1 MRRRGDRGH
10 TAFEREGM
18 MNRSILKALV
28 AFPVLFAVA
37 VGPAVGAEGIGAV
50 VELVPRAFGAPPD
63 QTPQLVAAGYDVV
76 SGELLQT
83 VAGASLRVRFID
95 DTDLRMGESSLV
107 VLDNM
112 IYDPQRG
119 VGDFALTVAAGVAR
133 FISGKIDPDNV
144 VIRTPTAVIAI
155 RGTDF
160 IVAVAQNGATR
171 VAVLDGIVQ
180 VTPIGGLPSLVRR
193 GQTAAIAPGAGSAVI
208 EEGVNVPSDPGLG
221 DLEADEGDTDSDSD
235 SGDSGGTEDASEQ
248 PRFEQTVIPTLPPIK
263 PNMPAPQPPH
273 PTFSPQY

>member
-1 MRRRGDRGH
+1 
-10 TAFEREGM
+10 
-18 MNRSILKALV
+18 MNRSILKGLAAL
-28 AFPVLFAVA
+28 PILLAVA
-37 VGPAVGAEGIGAV
+37 AGPAVGAEGIGAV

-63 QTPQLVAAGYDVV
+63 QTPQLVAAGYNVV
-76 SGELLQT
+76 TGELLQT

-95 DTDLRMGESSLV
+95 DTDLRMGESSLI

-112 IYDPQRG
+112 IYDTQRG

-133 FISGKIDPDNV
+133 FISGKIEPENF

-160 IVAVAQNGATR
+160 VVAVAQNGATR

-180 VTPIGGLPSLVRR
+180 ITPIDGRPSLVQR
-193 GQTAAIAPGAGSAVI
+193 GQTAAIAPGAGAAVI
-208 EEGVNVPSDPGLG
+208 EEGVNIPDDPGLG
-221 DLEADEGDTDSDSD
+221 ELEADEGDTDSDND
-235 SGDSGGTEDASEQ
+235 SGDSGGTEEASGE

>member
-1 MRRRGDRGH
+1 
-10 TAFEREGM
+10 
-18 MNRSILKALV
+18 MNGSILKGLA
-28 AFPVLFAVA
+28 AFPVLLAVA

-63 QTPQLVAAGYDVV
+63 QTPQLVVAGYGVV

-83 VAGASLRVRFID
+83 VAGASLRVRFND

-112 IYDPQRG
+112 IYDTQRG

-133 FISGKIDPDNV
+133 FVSGKIEPENF

-155 RGTDF
+155 RSTDF
-160 IVAVAQNGATR
+160 VVAVAQNGATR

-180 VTPIGGLPSLVRR
+180 VTPIGGRPSLVQR

-208 EEGVNVPSDPGLG
+208 EEGVNVPGDPGLG
-221 DLEADEGDTDSDSD
+221 ELEVDEGDTDGDSDSD
-235 SGDSGGTEDASEQ
+235 GSGGTEDASEQ
-248 PRFEQTVIPTLPPIK
+248 PRFEQTVIPTLPPIT
-263 PNMPAPQPPH
+263 PNIPPPLPP
-273 PTFSPQY
+273 PTFSHQY

>member
-1 MRRRGDRGH
+1 
-10 TAFEREGM
+10 M
-18 MNRSILKALV
+18 MNRSILKSLA
-28 AFPVLFAVA
+28 AFPVLLAVA

-63 QTPQLVAAGYDVV
+63 QTPQLVAAGHGVV

-83 VAGASLRVRFID
+83 VAGASLRVRFND

-112 IYDPQRG
+112 IYDSQSG

-133 FISGKIDPDNV
+133 FISGKIEPDNV

-180 VTPIGGLPSLVRR
+180 VTPIDGRPSLVRR

-208 EEGVNVPSDPGLG
+208 EEGVNVPDDPGLG
-221 DLEADEGDTDSDSD
+221 DLEADEGDSDSDND
-235 SGDSGGTEDASEQ
+235 SGDSGGTEEASEQ
-248 PRFEQTVIPTLPPIK
+248 PRFEQTIMPTLPPIT
-263 PNMPAPQPPH
+263 PNIPTPQPT
-273 PTFSPQY
+273 PTFTHRY

>member
-1 MRRRGDRGH
+1 
-10 TAFEREGM
+10 M
-18 MNRSILKALV
+18 MNRSILKSLA

-63 QTPQLVAAGYDVV
+63 QTPQLVAAGHGVV

-83 VAGASLRVRFID
+83 TAGASLRVRFND

-107 VLDNM
+107 VLDDM

-119 VGDFALTVAAGVAR
+119 VGDYALTVAAGVAR
-133 FISGKIDPDNV
+133 FISGKIEPENF

-160 IVAVAQNGATR
+160 VVAVARNGATR

-180 VTPIGGLPSLVRR
+180 VTPIDGRPSLVRR

-208 EEGVNVPSDPGLG
+208 EEGVNISDDPGLG
-221 DLEADEGDTDSDSD
+221 DLEADQGDDGDTDSDND
-235 SGDSGGTEDASEQ
+235 SSGSGGTEDASEQ
-248 PRFEQTVIPTLPPIK
+248 PRFEQTIIPTLPPIT
-263 PNMPAPQPPH
+263 PNMPAPRPPH